1 MKGVYNKIAALTG
14 LMMLGLLLLC
24 GCTGSQDAL
33 PEMELSSYVPQ
44 KGVEQAAFTAQLY
57 FLSDDGLHLSVE
69 EREIAYD
76 GSMSRAEAA
85 VQALIDGP
93 ESTVLQDSV
102 PGYMALQRVEAS
114 YEACNVYLLASHMPD
129 TREWLTARAAIA
141 ATVFACEDIAAVNLY
156 LNGMALGYY
165 GRALGAMQPIT
176 TTLDAHITA
185 LQQEYKE
192 ISQSAITE
200 AGIYENRVAT
210 LYFTDETGTLLI
222 AKNVTLNY
230 DSTEQNQAIAG
241 LLINKLM
248 SAATDLEAVLP
259 KDFELAEPVRIMAVN
274 SSNQPDDNPEEGD
287 APHPDAIL
295 PGEMTEQEDTG
306 VERGDPSIAVLSIME
321 PQEPY
326 SREIM
331 CGALTLTITGYIPDI
346 QGVAI
351 NMYSADGRVTSLSGD
366 GYFTRED
373 YTGMIG
379 RIAHMAY
386 PSADG
391 TVLKRVPRA
400 MHGEDSY
407 DPAYI
412 LKELFAGISEEY
424 GTHQHITD
432 DDVADVYITGSTVVV
447 DWKAGFEEKL
457 RAFIACDEC
466 TLPADTRERMFVYSV
481 VNTLTELEGVSRV
494 WMLEDGE
501 KLGVM
506 DSIYLGNALMR
517 NPGILVD
524 D

>member
-1 MKGVYNKIAALTG
+1 MKGLHGRITAIIALMLSG
-14 LMMLGLLLLC
+14 LILLC
-24 GCTGSQDAL
+24 GCRGSQDEL

-44 KGVEQAAFTAQLY
+44 KGAEQAAFVAQLY

-69 EREIAYD
+69 EKELTYD
-76 GSMSRAEAA
+76 GSVSRAEAA

-114 YEACNVYLLASHMPD
+114 YEACNVYLLASHMPE

-176 TTLDAHITA
+176 TTLDAHIVDM
-185 LQQEYKE
+185 QQEYRE
-192 ISQSAITE
+192 IAQSSVTE
-200 AGIYENRVAT
+200 AGIYENRIAT

-230 DSTEQNQAIAG
+230 DSTEQDQAIAA

-248 SAATDLEAVLP
+248 SGAAGFEAVLP
-259 KDFELAEPVRIMAVN
+259 ADFELTEAIKTVPVN
-274 SSNQPDDNPEEGD
+274 SSENPDDGLEEGD
-287 APHPDAIL
+287 APHPDAVL
-295 PGEMTEQEDTG
+295 TGETVEQEDTG
-306 VERGDPSIAVLSIME
+306 MERGDPSVVVLNIRE
-321 PQEPY
+321 PQEQY
-326 SREIM
+326 DKRVM

-346 QGVAI
+346 QGVVI
-351 NMYSADGRVTSLSGD
+351 NMHCSDGRTVALSGD

-373 YTGMIG
+373 FTDMIG
-379 RIAHMAY
+379 SIVHIAR

-391 TVLKRVPRA
+391 TVLQRIPRA
-400 MHGEDSY
+400 MAEEESY
-407 DPAYI
+407 DPEHI
-412 LKELFAGISEEY
+412 LGELFTVIGESCGINE
-424 GTHQHITD
+424 HFTD
-432 DDVADVYITGSTVVV
+432 ADIGDVYTVGSTVVV
-447 DWKAGFEEKL
+447 DWKAGFEEK
-457 RAFIACDEC
+457 FCEYIACEEC
-466 TLPADTRERMFVYSV
+466 MMPADTRERMIVYSV
-481 VNTLTELEGVSRV
+481 VNTLTELEGVSQV
-494 WMLEDGE
+494 WMLEDGK
-501 KLGVM
+501 KLGTI